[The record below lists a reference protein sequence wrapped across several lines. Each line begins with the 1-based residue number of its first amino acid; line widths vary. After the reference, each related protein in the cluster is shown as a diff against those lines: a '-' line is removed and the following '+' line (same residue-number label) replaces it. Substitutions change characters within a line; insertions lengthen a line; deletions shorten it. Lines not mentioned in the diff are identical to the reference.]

1 MGKVIFCLLLLS
13 PALTLEAKSFEKY
26 MYFSNKAELL
36 IAQER
41 YQEAV
46 MQYDSAFA
54 CWEKPFAADYRNA
67 LQCAVTV
74 DNMEKGYRYARAL
87 MLLGCDIDFFRKQA
101 RLKKFRASKAWRQLI
116 DEYTKLRQAYLERCN
131 WQLRSKLEQLR
142 GRDQYW
148 RNQDPTYTICPDS
161 TYKEDKEIMKDLL
174 SSLRDGYPTVWEIGV
189 FISRDTVLESDPISI
204 LLLHNYVSDE
214 TYKEGPDLTVQLLGY
229 VKSGQ
234 MHPEVFA
241 SLNDRSGE
249 YRVMEGY
256 GYESFVYLIKG
267 KYYTEKRSAA
277 QINSMEE
284 LRREI
289 WLDSLEEMKE
299 KFVFQNCLNKGQFDF
314 FQGNILSVVDIPIP
328 LLQQFFEEVEECR

>member
-1 MGKVIFCLLLLS
+1 MTVRNVLFCLILLS
-13 PALTLEAKSFEKY
+13 TALILDAKSFEKY

-41 YQEAV
+41 YQAAV

-54 CWEKPFAADYRNA
+54 YWEKPFAADYRNA
-67 LQCAVTV
+67 LQCAVIG

-116 DEYTKLRQAYLERCN
+116 DEYAELRQAYLERCN
-131 WQLRSKLEQLR
+131 WQLRSKLEQLK

-148 RNQDPTYTICPDS
+148 RNQDPTYTIFPDS

-174 SSLRDGYPTVWEIGV
+174 SCLKDGYPTEWEIGV

-204 LLLHNYVSDE
+204 LLYHNYVSDE
-214 TYKEGPDLTVQLLGY
+214 TYKEGPDLTEQLLGC

-234 MHPEVFA
+234 LHPEVFA
-241 SLNDRSGE
+241 SLHDRSGG

-256 GYESFVYLIKG
+256 GYDSFVYLIKG

-277 QINSMEE
+277 QINSMEQ
-284 LRREI
+284 LRSEI

-299 KFVFQNCLNKGQFDF
+299 KFVFQNCLNKGHFGF
-314 FQGNILSVVDIPIP
+314 FKGV
-328 LLQQFFEEVEECR
+328 F